1 MQSSDRCLIFQID
14 LKHFIAVTVKYGTR
28 LKTMQYFCS
37 KCNTILRELQQDLT
51 KYHSIESCPECGTFL
66 SESLG
71 KRPVTSRMV
80 KPVLFQQASTI
91 PKMTFDISKI
101 DDVIQ
106 FLRTDQRVAIV
117 GSSSQKLIERLCV
130 RAQLS
135 KRYGGLDSSVILV
148 DGANSSEPYLGISL
162 ARQYGMPVEDVLS
175 KIITA
180 RAFTIHQLAS
190 LIINEL
196 PKIIQKY
203 KSKFIVISDILGMFS
218 DPYIDSREAQ
228 TILQEIVKSISNLS
242 ECLVVV
248 SISRQTKF
256 DYIINDMCDRII
268 RISKKDNRICF
279 TIDGKEP
286 VFAKESELEVVVR

>member
-1 MQSSDRCLIFQID
+1 M
-14 LKHFIAVTVKYGTR
+14 
-28 LKTMQYFCS
+28 
-37 KCNTILRELQQDLT
+37 
-51 KYHSIESCPECGTFL
+51 ESCPECGSFL
-66 SESLG
+66 SESLD

-80 KPVLFQQASTI
+80 KPALFQQASAI

-101 DDVIQ
+101 DEIIQ

-117 GSSSQKLIERLCV
+117 GCGSQKLIERLCV

-135 KRYGGLDSSVILV
+135 KRHGGLDSSVILV
-148 DGANSSEPYLGISL
+148 DAANSSEPYLGISL
-162 ARQYGMPVEDVLS
+162 ARQYGMSVEDVLS

-242 ECLVVV
+242 ECLVVI

-256 DYIINDMCDRII
+256 DYIINDMCDRIV
-268 RISKKDNRICF
+268 RISKKDDRICF
-279 TIDGKEP
+279 TIDDKDP